1 MCVCVGKMYQR
12 CALALTL
19 LAGLASA
26 DNANSAYSPPASTYG
41 APAPSYSA
49 AAPSYSAP
57 APSYSAPAPSYS
69 APAASYG
76 APAPSYSAPAASS
89 SYAAPDAGYGAPS
102 YDAPAYDY
110 GSYAAPAPSG
120 FDPSSLI
127 QFIIPALIVIGLI
140 ILAVLVGGFLLSLL
154 GTTAGLGF
162 LAPFINAFLGLFG
175 LTLCTTNPVQVFTGT
190 IGRAFGE
197 VAESYGYSFTP
208 EQLTMANDLAETAI
222 NAIKSKLN
230 FINIFHF
237 NKFHNLFL
245 IHEYILHC
253 FKLLFCI
260 SGHYF

>member
-1 MCVCVGKMYQR
+1 MYQR

-41 APAPSYSA
+41 
-49 AAPSYSAP
+49 
-57 APSYSAPAPSYS
+57 APAPSYS

-230 FINIFHF
+230 FINFLHF
-237 NKFHNLFL
+237 NKFSQLVSNP
-245 IHEYILHC
+245 
-253 FKLLFCI
+253 
-260 SGHYF
+260 